1 MVTIPVKRDFFV
13 PFYLGFCLFI
23 KEGFCQLVAK
33 HLVNQCQGIMMA
45 VAVMAS
51 IPMII
56 LFLTLSKY
64 FVSKEG
70 VTSATKG

>member
-1 MVTIPVKRDFFV
+1 M
-13 PFYLGFCLFI
+13 
-23 KEGFCQLVAK
+23 AK